1 MSSVTAKQTG
11 YPLPQRNLS
20 LKTRRQSLKISLL
33 IATAVLLM
41 GVLFLSYIHLLNK
54 ATALN
59 YRTHNAAR
67 SLDQL
72 EREVKEYELEAFK
85 LRSLE
90 RIEETSIKKLGMVPP
105 KSVLLES
112 VIEYKKEQEKAPP
125 M

>member
-1 MSSVTAKQTG
+1 MT
-11 YPLPQRNLS
+11 
-20 LKTRRQSLKISLL
+20 
-33 IATAVLLM
+33 TAVLLM

>member
-20 LKTRRQSLKISLL
+20 LKTRRQSLKIPLL

-72 EREVKEYELEAFK
+72 ER
-85 LRSLE
+85 
-90 RIEETSIKKLGMVPP
+90 G
-105 KSVLLES
+105 
-112 VIEYKKEQEKAPP
+112 
-125 M
+125 